1 MTAAGMFAV
10 FRMFVLGVLQMV
22 EHANGNIRR
31 LRKDSHIANFSWH
44 LPPTSLSSWARFL
57 AKS

>member
-1 MTAAGMFAV
+1 MFAV
-10 FRMFVLGVLQMV
+10 FRMFVLGVLQIV

-44 LPPTSLSSWARFL
+44 LPPTSLSSRARFL